1 MEATSWPLSFDN
13 FVSKYIWSN
22 YYSEKAK
29 TRFFSTTYVDVT
41 VPIFDENDPKLNC
54 TFGTNHYKT
63 SDV

>member
-1 MEATSWPLSFDN
+1 MEATSWPLIISS
-13 FVSKYIWSN
+13 VSIFFELLFRKS
-22 YYSEKAK
+22 K